1 MDDLSQGR
9 FMQKLSRSITEKPA
23 RHVAHNRRPPAPA
36 PPSPASGKAVQPVVT
51 RLVADVDLVAPKG
64 FTASVLLKLVSRDD
78 TQRQYALWALAGRHD
93 VDTCIVPYKYT
104 GEDTIRVDLPEG
116 MPLSAE
122 ALAPHLTAFLA
133 SEGNEPP
140 GTPIIRG

>member
-9 FMQKLSRSITEKPA
+9 FMQKITRSVTEKPA
-23 RHVAHNRRPPAPA
+23 RHVAHKRPRPA
-36 PPSPASGKAVQPVVT
+36 PPSAAAGKMLQPQVT
-51 RLVADVDLVAPKG
+51 RLVADVDLVAPQG

-78 TQRQYALWALAGRHD
+78 TQRLYAMWAMAGRHD
-93 VDTCIVPYKYT
+93 VDTCVVPYKYT